1 MSEGTSEI
9 AISCT
14 NCTLFFFD
22 FLSTPAN
29 AGVSSGVGDSSIEHL
44 IPILTFF
51 ESLKIKT

>member
-14 NCTLFFFD
+14 NCALFFCD

-29 AGVSSGVGDSSIEHL
+29 AGVSSGVG
-44 IPILTFF
+44 
-51 ESLKIKT
+51 ESRTPVQTSN

>member
-14 NCTLFFFD
+14 NCALIFCD

-29 AGVSSGVGDSSIEHL
+29 AGVSSGVG
-44 IPILTFF
+44 
-51 ESLKIKT
+51 ESRTPVQTSN